1 MEIEK
6 LVALGTKLDL
16 SGAELKRWIEEE
28 TAKQREERALEREA
42 TREATEREQEAAK
55 AAAER
60 ELEILRLRL
69 ELENKKEGN
78 RSSGAGTDGE
88 GQSVLKL
95 NPNKL
100 LLAFDERKDDLDAYI
115 RRFEGIALSQKW
127 PENQWATALSTC
139 LTGEALS
146 VYGRLPPVDAADY
159 GKVKASLLKR
169 FRFTVEGF
177 RDKFRDGK
185 PVDGETA
192 TQYAARLG
200 HYFDRW
206 VELAAV
212 TKDFEGLRELVIKEQ
227 FLKGC
232 HPALAIYLKERKQP
246 HLEGLLEMAD
256 QFLDA
261 QGRSNLGKAGKDEA
275 EPSGKKSSERG
286 GPPRPAMRC
295 YLCNKTGHKAAQC
308 RSLYNTGQVPTCQRC
323 GRKGHKT
330 EVCRGQTK
338 PQASGIY
345 MPRQDRKDGN
355 VTDGFLELKDGTKIP
370 VVNAVMTPRHKFL
383 VEGMPVVE
391 GTIGQKKITVLRD
404 TGSNTVIVRRG
415 LVDDGL
421 LTGTKKPVYL
431 VDGTVKMLP
440 EAHIHVKTPYF
451 NGGLKALCMD
461 GPLYDLVLG
470 NIPGAR
476 EPDDPA
482 TDVEVGDDPIPTG
495 RVQEDPAELDTQ
507 EGQDEPGR
515 ETRAE
520 VEDPLTPVCAVETRT
535 QSKKKQTGLKK
546 LHVPQI
552 EGLAI
557 DTPSF
562 AKEQEE
568 DDTLR
573 PCFKRIGERARGK
586 TATITY
592 TTGEGQGLLYRVY
605 RERSGRETRQLV
617 VPQTYRKTV
626 LQVAHESIMAGHL
639 GQAKTKSRIL
649 EEFFWPGLGSDVRRF
664 VLSCDVCQRTTPK
677 GKVPRVPLG
686 GSPLID
692 TPFQRVAIDIVGP
705 MAPASGRG
713 NRYILTMVDYATRYP
728 DAVALPSIE
737 TERVAEALVEMFA
750 RVGMPREILS
760 DRGSN
765 FTSEL
770 MKEISRLLSI
780 RQLHTSPYHPMANGL
795 VEKFNGTLKLMLKRM
810 CSERPKDWDRYLP
823 ALLFAYREVPQAS
836 LGFSPFELLYGRH
849 VRGPL
854 AILREVWTNVE
865 LDAELRTT
873 YEHVLDLRNRLEET
887 CKIAHEELARSGARY
902 ARYYNRKTKERS
914 FQPGEKVLLLLPTDN
929 NKLLLQWKG
938 PFLVTRKTGE
948 VDYEIQT
955 ATGLKLF
962 HANLLK
968 KYEERGIEKED
979 ERQAC
984 AVLSLT
990 ETEDDQPIPLPAFQ
1004 REEGPGDAKVSSKL
1018 SAEQKSQ
1025 LDRVMR
1031 SHENIFSD
1039 VPGKTTWIQCE
1050 LKQTT
1055 DTPIYVRQYPLP
1067 FATHTKVEEEE
1078 FPFTIEHIKGSEN
1091 VGADF
1096 LSRL

>member
-1 MEIEK
+1 ME
-6 LVALGTKLDL
+6 AQSQQQGGP
-16 SGAELKRWIEEE
+16 SGAPPLFLCPDGAGPVLAPSLHPPSGAQQPQGGPSPSPAHPEGAPSPMGARCS
-28 TAKQREERALEREA
+28 ALTPPPIQVASEA
-42 TREATEREQEAAK
+42 VVLDPNVQ
-55 AAAER
+55 AEVV
-60 ELEILRLRL
+60 IASP
-69 ELENKKEGN
+69 
-78 RSSGAGTDGE
+78 SSGEPGHAHLHHHIHQHHYHHPPTPPRIHHFPPLALALPPTVTMSQRFPDMYAISALSDIPHYVSLPHYMPLLSRHVQVRTDGE
-88 GQSVLKL
+88 VQSVLKL

-127 PENQWATALSTC
+127 PESQWATALSTC

-146 VYGRLPPVDAADY
+146 VFGRLPPVDAADY

-192 TQYAARLG
+192 TQSAARLG
-200 HYFDRW
+200 HYFNRW

-212 TKDFEGLRELVIKEQ
+212 TKDFEGLRELVIKKQ

-232 HPALAIYLKERKQP
+232 HPALASYSKERKQP

-261 QGRSNLGKAGKDEA
+261 QGHSKLGKAWKNEA
-275 EPSGKKSSERG
+275 EPSAKKSSERG
-286 GPPRPAMRC
+286 GPPRPAIRC

-308 RSLYNTGQVPTCQRC
+308 RSLYSTGQVPTCQRC

-345 MPRQDRKDGN
+345 MPRQDRKDRN

-383 VEGMPVVE
+383 VERMPVVE
-391 GTIGQKKITVLRD
+391 GVIGQKKITVLRD

-421 LTGTKKPVYL
+421 LTGTKRLVYL

-451 NGGLKALCMD
+451 DGGLKALCMD

-482 TDVEVGDDPIPTG
+482 TDVGVGDDPIPTE
-495 RVQEDPAELDTQ
+495 RVRQDPAERDT
-507 EGQDEPGR
+507 QDEPGR

-520 VEDPLTPVCAVETRT
+520 VEDPLTPACAVETRT
-535 QSKKKQTGLKK
+535 QRKKQETGLKK
-546 LHVPQI
+546 QHVPQI
-552 EGLAI
+552 EGLTI
-557 DTPSF
+557 DTPGF

-573 PCFKRIGERARGK
+573 PCFKRIGEKARGK

-605 RERSGRETRQLV
+605 RERWGRETRQLV
-617 VPQTYRKTV
+617 VPQAHRKTV

-639 GQAKTKSRIL
+639 GQLKTKSRIL
-649 EEFFWPGLGSDVRRF
+649 EEFFWPGLGSDIRRF
-664 VLSCDVCQRTTPK
+664 VLSCD
-677 GKVPRVPLG
+677 
-686 GSPLID
+686 
-692 TPFQRVAIDIVGP
+692 RVAIDIVGP
-705 MAPASGRG
+705 IAPVSGRG
-713 NRYILTMVDYATRYP
+713 NRYILRMVDYATRYP

-737 TERVAEALVEMFA
+737 TERVAEALVK
-750 RVGMPREILS
+750 
-760 DRGSN
+760 D
-765 FTSEL
+765 L

-823 ALLFAYREVPQAS
+823 ALLFACREVPQAS

-854 AILREVWTNVE
+854 AILREIWTNVE
-865 LDAELRTT
+865 LDAKLLTT
-873 YEHVLDLRNRLEET
+873 YEHVLDLRNRLKET

-914 FQPGEKVLLLLPTDN
+914 FQPGGKVLLLLPTDN
-929 NKLLLQWKG
+929 NKLLLQ
-938 PFLVTRKTGE
+938 
-948 VDYEIQT
+948 
-955 ATGLKLF
+955 
-962 HANLLK
+962 
-968 KYEERGIEKED
+968 
-979 ERQAC
+979 
-984 AVLSLT
+984 
-990 ETEDDQPIPLPAFQ
+990 
-1004 REEGPGDAKVSSKL
+1004 
-1018 SAEQKSQ
+1018 
-1025 LDRVMR
+1025 
-1031 SHENIFSD
+1031 
-1039 VPGKTTWIQCE
+1039 
-1050 LKQTT
+1050 
-1055 DTPIYVRQYPLP
+1055 
-1067 FATHTKVEEEE
+1067 
-1078 FPFTIEHIKGSEN
+1078 
-1091 VGADF
+1091 
-1096 LSRL
+1096 

>member
-78 RSSGAGTDGE
+78 RSSGAGTDLE
-88 GQSVLKL
+88 GHSVLKL

-127 PENQWATALSTC
+127 PESQWATALSTC

-261 QGRSNLGKAGKDEA
+261 QGHSNLGKAGKGEA
-275 EPSGKKSSERG
+275 EPSAKKSSEGG

-482 TDVEVGDDPIPTG
+482 TDVGVGDDPIPTE
-495 RVQEDPAELDTQ
+495 RVQEDPAERDTQ
-507 EGQDEPGR
+507 ESQDEPGR

-520 VEDPLTPVCAVETRT
+520 VEDPLTPACAVETRT
-535 QSKKKQTGLKK
+535 QSKKKQTRLKK

-552 EGLAI
+552 EGLAT
-557 DTPSF
+557 DTPGF

-573 PCFKRIGERARGK
+573 PCFKRIGEK
-586 TATITY
+586 
-592 TTGEGQGLLYRVY
+592 
-605 RERSGRETRQLV
+605 
-617 VPQTYRKTV
+617 
-626 LQVAHESIMAGHL
+626 VAHESIMAGHL

-649 EEFFWPGLGSDVRRF
+649 EEFFWPGLGSD
-664 VLSCDVCQRTTPK
+664 
-677 GKVPRVPLG
+677 
-686 GSPLID
+686 
-692 TPFQRVAIDIVGP
+692 RVAIDIVGP

-750 RVGMPREILS
+750 RVRMQREILS

-902 ARYYNRKTKERS
+902 ARYYNRKAKERT

-929 NKLLLQWKG
+929 HKLLLQWKG